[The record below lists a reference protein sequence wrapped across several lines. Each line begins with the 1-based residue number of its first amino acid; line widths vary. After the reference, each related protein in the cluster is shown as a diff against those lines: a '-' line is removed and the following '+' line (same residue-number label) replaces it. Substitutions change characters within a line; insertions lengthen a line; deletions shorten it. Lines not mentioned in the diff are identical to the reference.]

1 MAKSVDEVISKIAFA
16 FNRVF
21 KDFKGLYLF
30 GIHTDG
36 ELHEGED
43 IELAALFDI
52 EDKSKREQ
60 IWPIVGKIETELDV
74 CIDLYPYTEESFK
87 KDEEIYEEVME
98 EGIFYNNKGER
109 GTCSKHPLIMVL
121 EKLKEY
127 KRI

>member
-60 IWPIVGKIETELDV
+60 IWPIIGKIETELDV
-74 CIDLYPYTEESFK
+74 CIDLYPYTEKSFK

-109 GTCSKHPLIMVL
+109 VANTH
-121 EKLKEY
+121 
-127 KRI
+127 

>member
-36 ELHEGED
+36 KLHEGED

-60 IWPIVGKIETELDV
+60 IWPIVGKIETELEV
-74 CIDLYPYTEESFK
+74 CIDLYTYTEESFK

-109 GTCSKHPLIMVL
+109 VAKTH
-121 EKLKEY
+121 
-127 KRI
+127 